1 MWVRAPYL
9 FTISDTSHQ
18 SMAAILKEPGQMG
31 PFDWQGGETE
41 DNPKATGGRSAL
53 QGRDAETVL
62 DAKSQR
68 SAPLM
73 KIGYNIII
81 KAVCEWSSRTHML
94 ARALSD
100 SVAWLESSSRGE
112 RVQHHLPSP
121 CLPFQI
127 LVINKTHT
135 RPWKD
140 PKRPVICEENMPGG
154 KITFLLT
161 SPVWFIEPVFLRFI
175 FDLLKMAV

>member
-9 FTISDTSHQ
+9 FTIGDTSHQ
-18 SMAAILKEPGQMG
+18 SMTVVFKEPGRMG
-31 PFDWQGGETE
+31 PSDWHWGETE
-41 DNPKATGGRSAL
+41 DNPRAPGGRSSQ

-81 KAVCEWSSRTHML
+81 KAVCEWSSRTHTL
-94 ARALSD
+94 THALSD
-100 SVAWLESSSRGE
+100 SVAWLESYSRGE
-112 RVQHHLPSP
+112 RVQHHLPSL

-140 PKRPVICEENMPGG
+140 
-154 KITFLLT
+154 
-161 SPVWFIEPVFLRFI
+161 
-175 FDLLKMAV
+175 LKVPSYVKKTCPEGRLPFC

>member
-9 FTISDTSHQ
+9 FTIGDTSHQ
-18 SMAAILKEPGQMG
+18 SMTVVLKEPGRMG
-31 PFDWQGGETE
+31 PSDWHWGETE
-41 DNPKATGGRSAL
+41 DNPRAPGGRSSL

-94 ARALSD
+94 AHALSD

-112 RVQHHLPSP
+112 GVQHHLPSL

-127 LVINKTHT
+127 LVINKTHR

-140 PKRPVICEENMPGG
+140 PKSPLICEENMPRG

-161 SPVWFIEPVFLRFI
+161 GPVWFIEPVFLRFL
-175 FDLLKMAV
+175 FGLLKKAM